1 MHPRIARLIDHKDRI
16 RNRMWKTAITDAHR
30 SERALYAALRV
41 SSITWIGIKENR
53 LINRAAA
60 LSFSSLIGLIPM
72 TAIMILVSGF
82 ALDKTD
88 PDLVVNNIYKGIS
101 YIAPQL
107 ASLEELASEDAPVGE
122 ESRAQLKSYIQKF
135 VDASQSGAVGI
146 SGIIVLILIVVQLF
160 SSIEGALNDIWGVKR
175 GRSWVLRVGTYWTVI
190 TLGTVLA
197 GTGLAI
203 LAAQALKWSDFAANL
218 PNLVGLETLIRW
230 ISKMGSFLMLSAV
243 LATFYRFI
251 PNTIVTWRAS
261 FIGAICA
268 LGLIGANNLA
278 AFKLYSNRV
287 QLDQTLYGSLAIVPV
302 LMYGM
307 YFFWLFILLGGRV
320 SYAVQN
326 AHFKSDNI
334 AWDKLNFASKESI
347 SLLLFATICRRFRGC
362 QPALSGRELAE
373 ISKLPIQYVNASL
386 MRLCDLHLVSSIP
399 PEAGEPFQNYKY
411 QPALPLDKIELSDF
425 KLRFEAHGNM
435 PDESL
440 FDDYDP
446 VVRRFHDSLEQ
457 AQRSALSDLTME
469 DIIDL
474 TDESNRSDDLNP
486 KPTNPNEPS
495 ATR

>member
-1 MHPRIARLIDHKDRI
+1 
-16 RNRMWKTAITDAHR
+16 
-30 SERALYAALRV
+30 
-41 SSITWIGIKENR
+41 
-53 LINRAAA
+53 
-60 LSFSSLIGLIPM
+60 
-72 TAIMILVSGF
+72 
-82 ALDKTD
+82 
-88 PDLVVNNIYKGIS
+88 
-101 YIAPQL
+101 
-107 ASLEELASEDAPVGE
+107 
-122 ESRAQLKSYIQKF
+122 
-135 VDASQSGAVGI
+135 
-146 SGIIVLILIVVQLF
+146 
-160 SSIEGALNDIWGVKR
+160 
-175 GRSWVLRVGTYWTVI
+175 
-190 TLGTVLA
+190 
-197 GTGLAI
+197 
-203 LAAQALKWSDFAANL
+203 
-218 PNLVGLETLIRW
+218 
-230 ISKMGSFLMLSAV
+230 MLSSV

-278 AFKLYSNRV
+278 AFTLYSNRV

-326 AHFKSDNI
+326 AHFKTDNI

-425 KLRFEAHGNM
+425 KLRFEGHGNM

-440 FDDYDP
+440 FDDCDP
-446 VVRRFHDSLEQ
+446 VVKRFHDSLEQ

>member
-16 RNRMWKTAITDAHR
+16 RNRMWKTAITDANR
-30 SERALYAALRV
+30 CERALYAALRV
-41 SSITWIGIKENR
+41 GSITWIGIKENR

-122 ESRAQLKSYIQKF
+122 KSRALLKRYIQKF

-203 LAAQALKWSDFAANL
+203 LAAQALKWSYFVANL
-218 PNLVGLETLIRW
+218 PNLVELETLIRW
-230 ISKMGSFLMLSAV
+230 IYKMGSFLMLSAV

-347 SLLLFATICRRFRGC
+347 SLLLLATICRRFRGC

-399 PEAGEPFQNYKY
+399 PKAGELFQNYKY
-411 QPALPLDKIELSDF
+411 QPALPLDKIELRDF
-425 KLRFEAHGNM
+425 KLRFEGHGNM
-435 PDESL
+435 PHESL

-486 KPTNPNEPS
+486 KTTNPNEPS

>member
-1 MHPRIARLIDHKDRI
+1 MHPRIARLIDHKNRI
-16 RNRMWKTAITDAHR
+16 RNRMWKTAIADAHR
-30 SERALYAALRV
+30 SERSLHAALRV
-41 SSITWIGIKENR
+41 LSITWMGIKENR

-72 TAIMILVSGF
+72 TAIMILASGF
-82 ALDKTD
+82 ALDKID

-101 YIAPQL
+101 YIAPGL
-107 ASLEELASEDAPVGE
+107 GNLEEFTNEYASVGE

-135 VDASQSGAVGI
+135 VDNSQSTPVGI
-146 SGIIVLILIVVQLF
+146 SGIIVLILIVLQLF

-190 TLGTVLA
+190 TLGTVVA
-197 GTGLAI
+197 GGGLAV
-203 LAAQALKWSDFAANL
+203 LAAQALKWNDFAASL
-218 PNLVGLETLIRW
+218 PDIVGLEKLISW
-230 ISKMGSFLMLSAV
+230 ISKLGSFFMLSAV

-261 FIGAICA
+261 FVGAVCA
-268 LGLIGANNLA
+268 LAMIGANNFLA
-278 AFKLYSNRV
+278 FWLYSNR
-287 QLDQTLYGSLAIVPV
+287 TEAEYSLYGSLAIVPV

-347 SLLLFATICRRFRGC
+347 SLLLFATICRRFREC

-386 MRLCDLHLVSSIP
+386 IRLCDLKLVSSIP
-399 PEAGEPFQNYKY
+399 PGSGEPFQNYKY
-411 QPALPLDKIELSDF
+411 QPALPLDKIELSEF
-425 KLRFEAHGNM
+425 KDRFEGHGNM

-446 VVRRFHDSLEQ
+446 VVKRFHDSLGQ

-469 DIIDL
+469 DVIDL
-474 TDESNRSDDLNP
+474 ADESNRTDDLSPN
-486 KPTNPNEPS
+486 PTNPNESS

>member
-1 MHPRIARLIDHKDRI
+1 M
-16 RNRMWKTAITDAHR
+16 
-30 SERALYAALRV
+30 
-41 SSITWIGIKENR
+41 
-53 LINRAAA
+53 
-60 LSFSSLIGLIPM
+60 
-72 TAIMILVSGF
+72 
-82 ALDKTD
+82 
-88 PDLVVNNIYKGIS
+88 
-101 YIAPQL
+101 
-107 ASLEELASEDAPVGE
+107 
-122 ESRAQLKSYIQKF
+122 
-135 VDASQSGAVGI
+135 
-146 SGIIVLILIVVQLF
+146 
-160 SSIEGALNDIWGVKR
+160 
-175 GRSWVLRVGTYWTVI
+175 
-190 TLGTVLA
+190 LA
-197 GTGLAI
+197 GAGLAI

-218 PNLVGLETLIRW
+218 PDLVWLETLIRW
-230 ISKMGSFLMLSAV
+230 ISKTGSFLMLSAV

-268 LGLIGANNLA
+268 LGLIVANNLA
-278 AFKLYSNRV
+278 AFTLYSNRV

-425 KLRFEAHGNM
+425 KLRFEGHGNM